1 MIKIPGQKAR
11 ALFPALTA
19 HLAQVELSAALDVYL
34 PALYRTAHS
43 ATVTQSHQSNTTHA
57 ICPD

>member
-1 MIKIPGQKAR
+1 MIKIPGQKAQ
-11 ALFPALTA
+11 ALFPAPTA

-34 PALYRTAHS
+34 PASYRPAHS
-43 ATVTQSHQSNTTHA
+43 ATVTYSHLSNTTHT